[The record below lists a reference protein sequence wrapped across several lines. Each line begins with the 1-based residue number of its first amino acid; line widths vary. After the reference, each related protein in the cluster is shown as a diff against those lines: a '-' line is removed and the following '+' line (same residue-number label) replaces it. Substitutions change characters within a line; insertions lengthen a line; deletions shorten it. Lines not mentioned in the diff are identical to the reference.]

1 MSEATERR
9 LADYF
14 AEPNRRLY
22 ELLGRDLGWRVISR
36 LDRPRL
42 AHHVRLALRPRRR
55 PPPAASPPVPA
66 EERLVF
72 VVGCPRSGTTF
83 MAGAIGSQPGFV
95 DLGEVHPLK
104 GAIPSLAGLPETEAA
119 PQLRRVLERVRRLGL
134 AQHLRGVEQTP
145 ETAFVLPAAL
155 AAYPAATAV
164 HVVRDGRDVVCSLLE
179 RGWLSS
185 GRTGADDARLA
196 YGSQAR
202 FWVEPD
208 GSTSSRLRA
217 TPAGPRGPGDA
228 TSPPRGRCPSELS
241 RCATSSRRDPE
252 AGVGRRERPPHRPE
266 AAGGALGEAH
276 RARSAA
282 GGRTSQRSS
291 SPTSNREAGDLLREL
306 GYA

>member
-1 MSEATERR
+1 MAGPGSLISSAS
-9 LADYF
+9 
-14 AEPNRRLY
+14 LY
-22 ELLGRDLGWRVISR
+22 GR
-36 LDRPRL
+36 
-42 AHHVRLALRPRRR
+42 AAVRLLQRRR
-55 PPPAASPPVPA
+55 RVPA

-83 MAGAIGSQPGFV
+83 MAGALGSQPGFV

-104 GAIPSLAGLPETEAA
+104 GAIPTLAGLPESEAA
-119 PQLRRVLERVRRLGL
+119 PQVRRVLERVRRLGL
-134 AQHLRGVEQTP
+134 AHQLRGVEQTP

-208 GSTSSRLRA
+208 RIEEFEAASDARRAAWAWRRYVTAARALPDRTLAVRYEEVVASPEDVAYGLANGLRI
-217 TPAGPRGPGDA
+217 
-228 TSPPRGRCPSELS
+228 
-241 RCATSSRRDPE
+241 DPE
-252 AGVGRRERPPHRPE
+252 PLADALAQAHARSVGRWREDLTAEQVADVE
-266 AAGGALGEAH
+266 A
-276 RARSAA
+276 
-282 GGRTSQRSS
+282 
-291 SPTSNREAGDLLREL
+291 EAGELLHEL
-306 GYA
+306 GYAIAG

>member
-1 MSEATERR
+1 MAGPGSLISSASLYGRAT
-9 LADYF
+9 
-14 AEPNRRLY
+14 
-22 ELLGRDLGWRVISR
+22 
-36 LDRPRL
+36 
-42 AHHVRLALRPRRR
+42 VRLLQRRR
-55 PPPAASPPVPA
+55 RVPA

-83 MAGAIGSQPGFV
+83 MAGALGSQPGFV

-104 GAIPSLAGLPETEAA
+104 GAIPTLAGLPESEAA
-119 PQLRRVLERVRRLGL
+119 PQVRRVLERVRRLGL
-134 AQHLRGVEQTP
+134 AHQLRGVEQTP

-208 GSTSSRLRA
+208 RIEEFEAASDARRAGLGLAPVRHCRAALPDRTLAVRYEEVVASPEDVAYGLANGLRIDPSRWRRRWRRR
-217 TPAGPRGPGDA
+217 TRR
-228 TSPPRGRCPSELS
+228 SVGRWREDLT
-241 RCATSSRRDPE
+241 AEQVADVEDE
-252 AGVGRRERPPHRPE
+252 AGE
-266 AAGGALGEAH
+266 
-276 RARSAA
+276 
-282 GGRTSQRSS
+282 
-291 SPTSNREAGDLLREL
+291 LLHEL